1 MITTLIK
8 DIMKPKNYLFNSIL
22 VLFTILLISNYNHS
36 YAQSSKPIT
45 IKPTISISGTSTLH
59 DWESKVEQS
68 SGEYLIDQKIIKSLT
83 VNIPVL
89 SIKSKDEEKLMDK
102 KTYEALNSDRNP
114 NITFLLTEPVTP
126 VFSGSDAEVTL
137 TGDLTIAGVTKKISI
152 KSSGKKSSSDA
163 FRFTGSVPIKMSDY
177 KIKAPV
183 AMLGLIKTGDLI
195 TVKFDVTI
203 QQQSLLAHFN

>member
-1 MITTLIK
+1 M
-8 DIMKPKNYLFNSIL
+8 MKPKNYLFNSIFA
-22 VLFTILLISNYNHS
+22 LFAILLISNYS
-36 YAQSSKPIT
+36 TGYAQSSKPSP
-45 IKPTISISGTSTLH
+45 IKPVISILGTSTLH

-68 SGEYLIDQKIIKSLT
+68 TGEYLIDQKIIKSLT
-83 VNIPVL
+83 INIPVL

-102 KTYEALNSDRNP
+102 KTYEALNSDKNP
-114 NITFLLTEPVTP
+114 NIIFQLTEPATP
-126 VFSGSDAEVTL
+126 VFSESNAEVTL
-137 TGDLTIAGVTKKISI
+137 TGNLTIAGITKKITI

-203 QQQSLLAHFN
+203 PQQSLLAYF

>member
-1 MITTLIK
+1 
-8 DIMKPKNYLFNSIL
+8 MKQNNYLFNSIFG
-22 VLFTILLISNYNHS
+22 LFAILFISNYS
-36 YAQSSKPIT
+36 PSFAQNSKSSP
-45 IKPTISISGTSTLH
+45 IKPVISILGTSTLH

-68 SGEYLIDQKIIKSLT
+68 TGEYLIDQKSIKSLT
-83 VNIPVL
+83 INIPVL

-102 KTYEALNSDRNP
+102 KTYEALNSSKNP
-114 NITFLLTEPVTP
+114 TITFQLTEPATP

-137 TGDLTIAGVTKKISI
+137 TGNLTIAGVTKKISI

-177 KIKAPV
+177 KIKPPV

-203 QQQSLLAHFN
+203 SQQSLLANF